1 MADNKIKI
9 SKNIPVES
17 YITASILAGALLVGV
32 FTPIERIPVI
42 GGMAESLGM
51 QQAEL
56 GRSFAS
62 LTAESFSFKQ
72 TGNIAKGETT
82 KEVLKTN
89 EFLNL
94 TNYFSSKINSP
105 YEEIKYVIKN
115 NDSIEKILKN
125 YNIKNEDIKE
135 ISVKLKEKKL
145 SNIYSGKG
153 RIEEGWALQ
162 YIFTF

>member
-1 MADNKIKI
+1 MTLIQIINKFFKKKDLYL
-9 SKNIPVES
+9 STKLLVKMKS
-17 YITASILAGALLVGV
+17 YNFNLTILSFIIFFSILFFIVTNLITHKNKVNGDNL
-32 FTPIERIPVI
+32 
-42 GGMAESLGM
+42 
-51 QQAEL
+51 
-56 GRSFAS
+56 
-62 LTAESFSFKQ
+62 
-72 TGNIAKGETT
+72 

-135 ISVKLKEKKL
+135 ISIKLKEKKL
-145 SNIYSGKG
+145 SNIYSGRK
-153 RIEEGWALQ
+153 LSL
-162 YIFTF
+162 IFKK